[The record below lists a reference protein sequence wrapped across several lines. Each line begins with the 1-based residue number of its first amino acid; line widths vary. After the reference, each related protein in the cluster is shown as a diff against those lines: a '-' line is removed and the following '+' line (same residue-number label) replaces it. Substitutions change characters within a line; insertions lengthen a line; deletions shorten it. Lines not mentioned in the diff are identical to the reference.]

1 MATGNTEESLSI
13 NAELAAFKAG
23 IMEQHGK
30 CKPENLTITLIGS
43 ILKGTHVAEEDRPRM
58 VTLVDFALEYL
69 ESRFLKKQ
77 ITYQT
82 YYNHRSYLRVFS
94 DFERFHTGGKSMT
107 LMKLN
112 PETFEAFIQY
122 RMEWRHNKHHRRGG
136 EEADGD
142 VKRHVLFSGGR
153 DKSLCALI
161 IETLMYFFSP
171 KNQDKV
177 QKAHTFS

>member
-1 MATGNTEESLSI
+1 MASGNTEESLSI

-112 PETFEAFIQY
+112 P
-122 RMEWRHNKHHRRGG
+122 
-136 EEADGD
+136 
-142 VKRHVLFSGGR
+142 VKS
-153 DKSLCALI
+153 SI
-161 IETLMYFFSP
+161 
-171 KNQDKV
+171 
-177 QKAHTFS
+177 